1 MRLTASDI
9 VSLYRP
15 TPCPL
20 RVYLREQP
28 VPEAEPGV
36 FEEIL
41 QTLGRRH
48 EQGHL
53 ATLGPYEDLSGVRPD
68 ERPKRTME
76 GIRSRVPVIYQGE
89 LACDL
94 SLDTSMSRLTQSS
107 TRKEATRS
115 CTTWSMLPIMMS
127 RWHSW

>member
-1 MRLTASDI
+1 MRLTADI
-9 VSLYRP
+9 FSLYRP

-28 VPEAEPGV
+28 IPAPEPSV

-41 QTLGRRH
+41 QTLGQRH

-53 ATLGPYEDLSGVRPD
+53 ATLGPYEDLSGVRPE

-89 LACDL
+89 LACETTL
-94 SLDTSMSRLTQSS
+94 GGPTSASS
-107 TRKEATRS
+107 AARTS
-115 CTTWSMLPIMMS
+115 
-127 RWHSW
+127 